1 MYGEH
6 VSASPF
12 SHSHRTYN
20 HRPSRPLAQHYI
32 KAVSKAMADPLGT
45 VMQVVEVIG
54 KVIEIYKKIQDAPE
68 QIRRIGKRM
77 TRLNTILCSLESL
90 LRTDEKNSL
99 ARLGPVLTDELRAV
113 INDIRKEGEEVHSLF
128 DKWDKDIGPWG
139 LQFRFKVATQAYFAL
154 GSSSDKLQALS
165 DSIDEHREELRDL
178 LNVMMGIGI
187 NQLLV
192 VGRAPAPIRQPS
204 PSPSPEPPRT
214 DFRIIFVDP
223 YNVARSIV
231 AEGYAQLLRQW
242 TIRTGGTW
250 RVMTIHSAG
259 FFVRMRSEV
268 ADTINGMEA
277 LYPSY
282 KLDLQDGNAPPL
294 STPLAALFNNG
305 LFNYPYKQEVKKG
318 IEARRSLGITKTIFK
333 TYDYILVFTDREED
347 NLIRLRRL
355 LIDKN
360 GRDAATA
367 RRKGKV
373 IHLGRYLTADGGR
386 KEITAPKN
394 NGDREQWNAK
404 VGQIKIAT
412 KAFLKGEMGWKQ
424 PPQGAKQN

>member
-1 MYGEH
+1 
-6 VSASPF
+6 
-12 SHSHRTYN
+12 
-20 HRPSRPLAQHYI
+20 
-32 KAVSKAMADPLGT
+32 MADPLGT
-45 VMQVVEVIG
+45 VMQVVEIVG

-68 QIRRIGKRM
+68 QIRRIGRRM
-77 TRLNTILCSLESL
+77 TRLNTILISLESL
-90 LRTDEKNSL
+90 LRTDVKNSL
-99 ARLGPVLTDELRAV
+99 ARLGPGLTRQLRNV
-113 INDIRKEGEEVHSLF
+113 ISDIRKEGEEVQSLF
-128 DKWDKDIGPWG
+128 DKWDKNIGPWG

-154 GSSSDKLQALS
+154 GSSSEKLQALS
-165 DSIDEHREELRDL
+165 DDIEEHREHLMDL
-178 LNVMMGIGI
+178 LNVMMGTGI

-192 VGRAPAPIRQPS
+192 VGQSPAPIRQPS
-204 PSPSPEPPRT
+204 PSPSPELPRT

-242 TIRTGGTW
+242 TIRTGGQW

-268 ADTINGMEA
+268 ADTINGMEV
-277 LYPSY
+277 LYPTY
-282 KLDLQDGNAPPL
+282 KLDLKDGNSPPL
-294 STPLAALFNNG
+294 PTPRDALFDNK
-305 LFNYPYKQEVKKG
+305 LFNYPYKQVVKKA

-347 NLIRLRRL
+347 NLIRLRKL
-355 LIDKN
+355 LIDKH

-373 IHLGRYLTADGGR
+373 IHLGRYLTTDGGR
-386 KEITAPKN
+386 KEIVAPTN
-394 NGDREQWNAK
+394 DGDREQWNAK
-404 VGQIKIAT
+404 VGQIKIAI
-412 KAFLKGEMGWKQ
+412 KAFLKGELGWKQ